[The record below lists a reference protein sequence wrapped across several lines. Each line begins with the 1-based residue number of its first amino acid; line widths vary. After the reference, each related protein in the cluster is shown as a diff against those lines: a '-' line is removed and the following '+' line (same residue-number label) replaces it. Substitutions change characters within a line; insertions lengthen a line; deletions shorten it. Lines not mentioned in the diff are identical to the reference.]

1 VSTGSHET
9 ATRVV
14 PGTEPGLDAAEL
26 ERMRRALE
34 SSGLY
39 RVLRRLRPRTSYAAA
54 AAPPAGTRTYRGLYV
69 DTETTGLD
77 AHSNKVVE
85 LGMLGFDYDAEG
97 NVYGA
102 REVISALED
111 PGRPLPQ
118 EVVDLTGITDAD
130 VKDQRFDDA
139 LVKRAVNAADL
150 IVAHNAAF
158 DRPFLEQR
166 FEEFRHRAWACSV
179 RDVGWRDLGYA
190 SSSLEYLAFRRGFYF
205 DAHRAITDCWAG
217 LELLAEPLVEGEPPA
232 MRLLHFNA
240 QRRSVRLWA
249 EGSPIAKK
257 DLLKARG
264 YRFNGASK
272 VWWRDLPGDGHDEE
286 LAWLAGNIYGRRVPL
301 PYLEVSAVERYSER
315 VPETLPPNA
324 RRR

>member
-1 VSTGSHET
+1 VPTGSHET
-9 ATRVV
+9 DAQAVA
-14 PGTEPGLDAAEL
+14 GAEPGPTEAEL
-26 ERMRRALE
+26 ERMRKALE
-34 SSGLY
+34 GSGLY
-39 RVLRRLRPRTSYAAA
+39 RVVRRLRPRTSYTDEAALPTGA
-54 AAPPAGTRTYRGLYV
+54 RTYKGLYV

-77 AHSNKVVE
+77 ARSQQVIE
-85 LGMLGFDYDAEG
+85 LGMLEFDYDAGG
-97 NVYGA
+97 NIYGV

-130 VKDQRFDDA
+130 VKGQRFDDA
-139 LVKRAVNAADL
+139 LVNRAVGGADL
-150 IVAHNAAF
+150 IVAHNASF

-166 FEEFRHRAWACSV
+166 FEAFRRRPWACSV
-179 RDVGWRDLGYA
+179 RDVDWRDLGYA

-205 DAHRAITDCWAG
+205 EAHRAITDCWAG
-217 LELLAEPLVEGEPPA
+217 LELLAEPLADGEPPA
-232 MRLLHFNA
+232 MRLLHLNA

-249 EGSPIAKK
+249 AGSPIAKK

-272 VWWRDLPGDGHDEE
+272 VWWRDVPRDGHDEE

-301 PYLEVSAVERYSER
+301 PYLEVSALERYSDR
-315 VPETLPPNA
+315 VPESLPPDA
-324 RRR
+324 QRR